1 MSMHF
6 LGHCYLATVAN
17 NHGKQARLK
26 IEVEPTLVENR
37 FAFFLSQSD
46 LSSYQISKYTLMFI
60 VSFLKGDNEE
70 FSSMYQI
77 WAQLFH
83 KNNNFNLRC
92 TFCEKKALNIK
103 NIRAPKF

>member
-1 MSMHF
+1 
-6 LGHCYLATVAN
+6 
-17 NHGKQARLK
+17 
-26 IEVEPTLVENR
+26 
-37 FAFFLSQSD
+37 
-46 LSSYQISKYTLMFI
+46 MFI

-92 TFCEKKALNIK
+92 TFCEKKALHIK
-103 NIRAPKF
+103 NIRAQKL